1 MRKLSTLYLV
11 AEVVK
16 KDLKVEAR
24 SKTSLNQMI
33 IFALTVAFLF
43 SLSIDAERFFSQ
55 IIILIILFT
64 SIAGSSISF
73 LREFDLETIEGLKAS
88 PLNSS
93 HIMTAKM
100 LSNLIF
106 VLILSFFVYPICYA
120 LFNLDGNFLLTFGA
134 LLIAIMPISGAIALL
149 APLSANSKG
158 REMILLAMIFPVIFP
173 VLMPATKFIALA
185 YSGVFDLMSFLFII
199 SYTGIIYSLSL
210 LLSDYLL

>member
-1 MRKLSTLYLV
+1 MKKLLALYLLV
-11 AEVVK
+11 EVVK
-16 KDLKVEAR
+16 KDLKVEVR
-24 SKTSLNQMI
+24 SKASLNQMI

-43 SLSIDAERFFSQ
+43 SLSIDAERFFPQ

-64 SIAGSSISF
+64 SIAGSSTSI

-88 PLNSS
+88 PLSS
-93 HIMTAKM
+93 NQIMTAKM
-100 LSNLIF
+100 LSNLIL

-120 LFNLDGNFLLTFGA
+120 LFNLDGNFLLILGA
-134 LLIAIMPISGAIALL
+134 LIITIMPISGAITLL

-158 REMILLAMIFPVIFP
+158 REMLLLAMIFPVIFP
-173 VLMPATKFIALA
+173 VLMPATKSIALA
-185 YSGVFDLMSFLFII
+185 YSGVFDFMSVLFIV